1 MDLKIG
7 YWIDPCHVVDESTG
21 QRWLFLSGGHRV
33 KLTDDGLSVA
43 GKLEKV
49 YDGWPIPQHWT
60 VEGMALEG
68 PKMKKIGEYYYFLNA
83 QGGTA
88 GAPTSHMA
96 VVAVPNR

>member
-1 MDLKIG
+1 M
-7 YWIDPCHVVDESTG
+7 
-21 QRWLFLSGGHRV
+21 

-96 VVAVPNR
+96 VDHGKTALAIR